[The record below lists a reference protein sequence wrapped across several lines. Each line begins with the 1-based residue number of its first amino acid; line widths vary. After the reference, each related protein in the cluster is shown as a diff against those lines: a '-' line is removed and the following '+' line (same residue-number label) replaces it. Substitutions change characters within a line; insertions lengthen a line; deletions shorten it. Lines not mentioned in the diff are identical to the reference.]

1 MRWDRTYGQLIL
13 VKRTTVKI
21 LFKGR
26 DKDDFQ
32 ELRARHRERRNHTTT
47 EPLARLHVHE
57 KGLYSVTFEEL
68 FSRPRPFDATSLALT
83 GLGEPVAFHVEP
95 DPNIF
100 QRGSVLY
107 FLSDGAELNP
117 YGTEAVYELAIEPGA
132 GRPMNIVSA
141 APSGLPVD
149 FYWERLEQ
157 EEDYFFQSSLVD
169 AHDPWLWKF
178 LFAPDTRFFDLPV
191 DALAPSPEPAKLELW
206 LQGGSDLP
214 GNPDHHVRA
223 LVNGTFLGEVYW
235 SGTKPQKLD
244 LELWPGV
251 LVEGNNVLELE
262 NVGDTFAAYSV
273 VFVDRLALT
282 YPRLAHARGGML
294 AGTVPYA
301 GTLDVSSAGDA
312 FFFDT
317 TTDVPDLLSHVE
329 GATFRVEAGRSY
341 AVVDRT
347 AAVQPL
353 VTTAAPYVLKRETNQ
368 ADYIL
373 LGPQE
378 LLDVA
383 QPLLDHRAAQGLLTW
398 AVPIDTVFEEF
409 GFGEA
414 RPEAIKDFLS
424 YAYHHW
430 SAPAPRYVVLL
441 GDGTWDF
448 HDAFGTGASNQVP
461 PLMQKTRYIW
471 ASSDSAY
478 AAVNGDDILPDLAI
492 GRLPASS
499 VDEAHVMVQK
509 ILDYEN
515 GNANFFRNVV
525 LVADN
530 ADMAGD
536 FEADAD
542 WLASTTL
549 AGREVDKLYLSQL
562 GAAATRD
569 AVLQSFDDGASIV
582 SYLGHGSINLWADE
596 TIFHNND
603 LPLLAPQSQQP
614 FVLTMNCL
622 NGFFTLPFFDALAEK
637 LVTAEGRGAIATFS
651 PSGLSLNEPAKL
663 FHEAM
668 LEALTSGEHLRLG
681 DAVLAAQEAYAE
693 TRAFPELLAI
703 YHLFGDPALL
713 MR

>member
-1 MRWDRTYGQLIL
+1 M
-13 VKRTTVKI
+13 TVKL

-26 DKDDFQ
+26 DKPSKKDKKDK
-32 ELRARHRERRNHTTT
+32 RGNTT
-47 EPLARLHVHE
+47 EPLVRLHVSA
-57 KGLYSVTFEEL
+57 KGLYGVALEEL
-68 FSRPRPFDATSLALT
+68 FTKKQILDTSSLSLT
-83 GLGEPVAFHVEP
+83 RLGQPVAFHVES
-95 DPNIF
+95 
-100 QRGSVLY
+100 GLLY

-191 DALAPSPEPAKLELW
+191 DALAPSAQPAKLELW

-301 GTLDVSSAGDA
+301 GTLEVAGVGDA

-317 TTDVPDLLSHVE
+317 TIGVPVLLSHVE
-329 GATFRVEAGRSY
+329 DRALRVEAGQRY
-341 AVVDRT
+341 TVIDR
-347 AAVQPL
+347 AAVLNPL

-383 QPLLDHRAAQGLLTW
+383 QPLLDQRAAQGLLTW
-398 AVPIDTVFEEF
+398 AVPSTPSSKSSALERRAPKPSRTFSPTRIII
-409 GFGEA
+409 GA
-414 RPEAIKDFLS
+414 RRPPATWCCS
-424 YAYHHW
+424 ATAPGTSTMR
-430 SAPAPRYVVLL
+430 SAPAP
-441 GDGTWDF
+441 
-448 HDAFGTGASNQVP
+448 QI
-461 PLMQKTRYIW
+461 KC
-471 ASSDSAY
+471 
-478 AAVNGDDILPDLAI
+478 
-492 GRLPASS
+492 RL
-499 VDEAHVMVQK
+499 
-509 ILDYEN
+509 
-515 GNANFFRNVV
+515 
-525 LVADN
+525 
-530 ADMAGD
+530 
-536 FEADAD
+536 
-542 WLASTTL
+542 
-549 AGREVDKLYLSQL
+549 
-562 GAAATRD
+562 
-569 AVLQSFDDGASIV
+569 
-582 SYLGHGSINLWADE
+582 
-596 TIFHNND
+596 
-603 LPLLAPQSQQP
+603 
-614 FVLTMNCL
+614 
-622 NGFFTLPFFDALAEK
+622 
-637 LVTAEGRGAIATFS
+637 
-651 PSGLSLNEPAKL
+651 
-663 FHEAM
+663 
-668 LEALTSGEHLRLG
+668 
-681 DAVLAAQEAYAE
+681 
-693 TRAFPELLAI
+693 
-703 YHLFGDPALL
+703 
-713 MR
+713 

>member
-1 MRWDRTYGQLIL
+1 MQL
-13 VKRTTVKI
+13 
-21 LFKGR
+21 
-26 DKDDFQ
+26 
-32 ELRARHRERRNHTTT
+32 A
-47 EPLARLHVHE
+47 
-57 KGLYSVTFEEL
+57 SVSKL
-68 FSRPRPFDATSLALT
+68 LT
-83 GLGEPVAFHVEP
+83 C
-95 DPNIF
+95 
-100 QRGSVLY
+100 
-107 FLSDGAELNP
+107 
-117 YGTEAVYELAIEPGA
+117 
-132 GRPMNIVSA
+132 SA
-141 APSGLPVD
+141 
-149 FYWERLEQ
+149 
-157 EEDYFFQSSLVD
+157 
-169 AHDPWLWKF
+169 
-178 LFAPDTRFFDLPV
+178 DTRFFDLPV
-191 DALAPSPEPAKLELW
+191 DALAPSAQPAKLELW

-301 GTLDVSSAGDA
+301 GTLEVAGVGDA

-317 TTDVPDLLSHVE
+317 TIGVPVLLSHVE
-329 GATFRVEAGRSY
+329 DRALRVEAGRRY
-341 AVVDRT
+341 TVIDR
-347 AAVQPL
+347 AAVLNPL

-383 QPLLDHRAAQGLLTW
+383 QPLLDQRAAQGLLTW

-492 GRLPASS
+492 GRLPLLPSTKLTSWSRRSS
-499 VDEAHVMVQK
+499 TTRTATPTSSAMSFSSPTMPTSRETSRPTPTGSLPPRSPDEMSTSSISVSSAPLPPATPFSK
-509 ILDYEN
+509 
-515 GNANFFRNVV
+515 
-525 LVADN
+525 
-530 ADMAGD
+530 
-536 FEADAD
+536 
-542 WLASTTL
+542 ASTT
-549 AGREVDKLYLSQL
+549 APPSSAISDM
-562 GAAATRD
+562 AAHYCERSSRRPRD
-569 AVLQSFDDGASIV
+569 
-582 SYLGHGSINLWADE
+582 
-596 TIFHNND
+596 
-603 LPLLAPQSQQP
+603 
-614 FVLTMNCL
+614 
-622 NGFFTLPFFDALAEK
+622 
-637 LVTAEGRGAIATFS
+637 
-651 PSGLSLNEPAKL
+651 
-663 FHEAM
+663 
-668 LEALTSGEHLRLG
+668 
-681 DAVLAAQEAYAE
+681 
-693 TRAFPELLAI
+693 
-703 YHLFGDPALL
+703 
-713 MR
+713 

>member
-1 MRWDRTYGQLIL
+1 M
-13 VKRTTVKI
+13 TVKV

-26 DKDDFQ
+26 DTQDQ
-32 ELRARHRERRNHTTT
+32 ERETRAAT
-47 EPLARLHVHE
+47 EPLVRLHVRD
-57 KGLYSVTFEEL
+57 KGLYAVAFEEL
-68 FSRPRPFDATSLALT
+68 FTNEQELDTSSLALT
-83 GLGEPVAFHVEP
+83 RLGQPVAFHVES
-95 DPNIF
+95 DPT
-100 QRGSVLY
+100 GSVLY

-117 YGTEAVYELAIEPGA
+117 YGPDAVYELAISKDA
-132 GRPMNIVSA
+132 SRPMHIVSA
-141 APSGLPVD
+141 APSGMPVD

-157 EEDYFFQSSLVD
+157 EEDYYYQSSLVD

-191 DALAPSPEPAKLELW
+191 DALAPSAEPAKLELW

-223 LVNGTFLGEVYW
+223 VVNGTFLGEVYW

-251 LVEGNNVLELE
+251 LVDGNNVLELE
-262 NVGDTFAAYSV
+262 NVGDTFAANSM

-282 YPRLAHARGGML
+282 YPRLAQARGGML

-301 GTLDVSSAGDA
+301 GTLDVSGVGDA

-317 TTDVPDLLSHVE
+317 TTGVPALLSDVE
-329 GATFRVEAGRSY
+329 NATFRVEAGRRY
-341 AVVDRT
+341 EVIDR
-347 AAVQPL
+347 AAVLQPL
-353 VTTAAPYVLKRETNQ
+353 VTTASPYVLKRETNQ

-383 QPLLDHRAAQGLLTW
+383 QPLLDQRTAQGLLTW
-398 AVPIDTVFEEF
+398 AVSIDTVFEEF
-409 GFGEA
+409 GFGEP

-430 SAPAPRYVVLL
+430 NAPAPRYVVLL

-448 HDAFGTGASNQVP
+448 HDVLGTGVGNQVP
-461 PLMQKTRYIW
+461 PLMLKTRYIW

-478 AAVNGDDILPDLAI
+478 AAVNGSDILPDLAI

-499 VDEAHVMVQK
+499 VEEAHIMVQK

-515 GNANFFRNVV
+515 GDANFFRDVV

-530 ADMAGD
+530 ADVAGD

-542 WLASTTL
+542 GLAATTL
-549 AGREVDKLYLSQL
+549 AGRNVDKLYLSQL

-596 TIFHNND
+596 KIFHNKD
-603 LPLLAPQSQQP
+603 IPLLASQSQQP

-622 NGFFTLPFFDALAEK
+622 NGFFTLPYFDALAEK
-637 LVTAEGRGAIATFS
+637 LVLAEDRGAIATFS

-693 TRAFPELLAI
+693 TGAFPELLSI